1 MKFSV
6 KNCMCYYF
14 HDIIKFEYFCS
25 DNVLIDEKSN
35 DNFLIYNISYKI
47 LYGPKT
53 FRIRF
58 NKIDEFVRVYNGS
71 RYLLFFG
78 PEKYDVI

>member
-1 MKFSV
+1 MK
-6 KNCMCYYF
+6 NQT
-14 HDIIKFEYFCS
+14 IIF
-25 DNVLIDEKSN
+25 
-35 DNFLIYNISYKI
+35 IYNISYKI
-47 LYGPKT
+47 LYGPKP